1 MREDKR
7 RRLEAKGWKVGR
19 AAEFLALTPSE
30 AEFVEL
36 KVALSRWLRV
46 VRRDQSLTQQA
57 LARLLQS
64 SQSRVAKMEA
74 GDPSVT
80 LDLLVRSLV
89 VLGATAE
96 DIAKAITG
104 RTPASPKG
112 RPAESANRRGRSTG
126 VARRQAQRG
135 HRAA

>member
-1 MREDKR
+1 MREAKR
-7 RRLEAKGWKVGR
+7 RRLEAKGWKVGT
-19 AAEFLALTPSE
+19 AAEFLELTPGE
-30 AEFVEL
+30 AQFVEL

-46 VRRDQSLTQQA
+46 VRRDQSLTQHG

-89 VLGATAE
+89 ALGATAE
-96 DIAKAITG
+96 DMAKVITG
-104 RTPASPKG
+104 KAPSPPRGKTPAV
-112 RPAESANRRGRSTG
+112 ATQRGRSSDAG
-126 VARRQAQRG
+126 RRHVQRG
-135 HRAA
+135 RRAA